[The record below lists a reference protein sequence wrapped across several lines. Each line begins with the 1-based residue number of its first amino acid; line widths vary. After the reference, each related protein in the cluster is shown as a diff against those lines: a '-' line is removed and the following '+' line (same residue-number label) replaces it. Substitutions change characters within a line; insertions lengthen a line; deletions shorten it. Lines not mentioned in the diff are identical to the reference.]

1 MNDHEF
7 ILEFADKNL
16 LNFLKRDEKPQEQAE
31 VIPPV
36 QVPVNE
42 EVEEEKKNPEMQIE
56 TNETI
61 SI

>member
-36 QVPVNE
+36 QVSVNE
-42 EVEEEKKNPEMQIE
+42 EGEEEKKNAEMQIE